1 MTIQSFEVSPVSPPA
16 CMHDLTANTGDQPS
30 FMGESG
36 GIVSDDRSVG
46 IP

>member
-1 MTIQSFEVSPVSPPA
+1 
-16 CMHDLTANTGDQPS
+16 MHDLTANTGDQPS
-30 FMGESG
+30 FMVESG

>member
-1 MTIQSFEVSPVSPPA
+1 MTIQSFAASPVSPPA
-16 CMHDLTANTGDQPS
+16 SMHDLTPNTGDQPS

-36 GIVSDDRSVG
+36 GIVSDDRSEG